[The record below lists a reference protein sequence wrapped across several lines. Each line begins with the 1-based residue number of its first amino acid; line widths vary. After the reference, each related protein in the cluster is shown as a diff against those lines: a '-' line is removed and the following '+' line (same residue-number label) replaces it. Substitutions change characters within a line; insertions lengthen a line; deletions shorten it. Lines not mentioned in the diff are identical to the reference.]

1 MLKSKRLLPTYND
14 GVLTVYA
21 EKAKEVDFGAK
32 VNVDAVE
39 DMDVVVKLA
48 YREASCREQDFDFA
62 ERMSFNLSAKLVTH
76 NRPEVR
82 SNHKAVIGD
91 QLYDIEHI
99 DRAKRE
105 MYVYLGGGRTI
116 GGNA

>member
-1 MLKSKRLLPTYND
+1 MKSKRLLPTYND
-14 GVLTVYA
+14 GFLTVYA
-21 EKAKEVDFGAK
+21 EKVREVDFGAK

-39 DMDVVVKLA
+39 DMDKVVKLA

-62 ERMSFNLSAKLVTH
+62 ERMSFNLSAKVITH
-76 NRPEVR
+76 NRPEVT
-82 SNHKAVIGD
+82 SSHKVVIGD
-91 QLYDIEHI
+91 QLYDIEYI

-116 GGNA
+116 GSNA